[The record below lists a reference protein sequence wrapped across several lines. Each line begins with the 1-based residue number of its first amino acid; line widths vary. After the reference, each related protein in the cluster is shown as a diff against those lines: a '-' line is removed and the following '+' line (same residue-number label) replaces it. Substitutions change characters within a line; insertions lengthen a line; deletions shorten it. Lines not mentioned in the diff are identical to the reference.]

1 VNCWIPCGRLDF
13 FFIVKIIIFYKNIAN
28 IFVKCYSLSVVTFIN
43 ENPTRE
49 RILFLLKKKGPLSI
63 DDLSRQMGI
72 TPMGIRQHLISL
84 ERKGFVDYV
93 ARRYGVGRPAFL
105 YKLTENADD
114 LFPKAYHEFILSAL
128 KDLEKNGGQDKLE
141 DIFKWRKE
149 RILKERKEA
158 LGDKKSLQDRVY
170 ALKDLLESDGYL
182 VDLDMDDNNYILR
195 EFNCPIAKVASEFR
209 EACKYELQIYR
220 ELLRKDVMRQECMA
234 EGSPSC
240 TYVIP
245 KTPIRA

>member
-1 VNCWIPCGRLDF
+1 MLLLC
-13 FFIVKIIIFYKNIAN
+13 
-28 IFVKCYSLSVVTFIN
+28 VVTFVS

-105 YKLTENADD
+105 YKLTEKADD
-114 LFPKAYHEFILSAL
+114 LFPKAYYKFMLTTL
-128 KDLEKNGGQDKLE
+128 KELEKNEGRDKVDE
-141 DIFKWRKE
+141 IFRWHKE
-149 RILKERKEA
+149 KILKERKDS
-158 LGDKKSLQDRVY
+158 LSDKKSLQDRVY

-182 VDLDMDDNNYILR
+182 VDLDMDDNNFILK
-195 EFNCPIAKVASEFR
+195 EFNCPIAKVATEFR

-220 ELLRKDVMRQECMA
+220 ELLRKDITRQECIG

-245 KTPIRA
+245 KTPLRA

>member
-1 VNCWIPCGRLDF
+1 MLSFDSVIT
-13 FFIVKIIIFYKNIAN
+13 
-28 IFVKCYSLSVVTFIN
+28 FVS

-84 ERKGFVDYV
+84 ERKGLVDYI

-105 YKLTENADD
+105 YKLTEKADD
-114 LFPKAYHEFILSAL
+114 LFPKAYHKFILTTL
-128 KDLEKNGGQDKLE
+128 KELEKNEGREKIE
-141 DIFKWRKE
+141 EIFRWRKE
-149 RILKERKEA
+149 KILRDNKDA
-158 LGDKKSLQDRVY
+158 LSEKKSLQDRVF
-170 ALKDLLESDGYL
+170 ALKDVLESDGYL
-182 VDLDMDDNNYILR
+182 VDIDMDDHNFILK
-195 EFNCPIAKVASEFR
+195 EFNCPIARVASEYR
-209 EACKYELQIYR
+209 EACKYELQVYR
-220 ELLRKDVMRQECMA
+220 ELLRKEITRQECMA

-245 KTPIRA
+245 KTPLRA

>member
-1 VNCWIPCGRLDF
+1 MLI
-13 FFIVKIIIFYKNIAN
+13 FI
-28 IFVKCYSLSVVTFIN
+28 VVTFVS

-49 RILFLLKKKGPLSI
+49 KILFLLKKKGPLSI

-84 ERKGFVDYV
+84 ERKGFVDYI

-105 YKLTENADD
+105 YKLTEKADD
-114 LFPKAYHEFILSAL
+114 LFPKTYHNFILSTL
-128 KDLEKNGGQDKLE
+128 KEIEKNEGREKVE
-141 DIFKWRKE
+141 EIFRWRKE
-149 RILKERKEA
+149 KFLKDRKEA
-158 LGDKKSLQDRVY
+158 LSDKKGLQDRVY
-170 ALKDLLESDGYL
+170 ALKDMLEADGYL
-182 VDLDMDDNNYILR
+182 VDLDIDDNNFILK
-195 EFNCPIAKVASEFR
+195 EFNCPIVKVASEFR

-220 ELLRKDVMRQECMA
+220 ELLRKDVTRQECMV

-245 KTPIRA
+245 NTPLRA

>member
-1 VNCWIPCGRLDF
+1 VLSCGNV
-13 FFIVKIIIFYKNIAN
+13 IT
-28 IFVKCYSLSVVTFIN
+28 FVS

-84 ERKGFVDYV
+84 ERKGLVDYI

-105 YKLTENADD
+105 YKLTEKADD
-114 LFPKAYHEFILSAL
+114 LFPKAYHKFILTTL
-128 KDLEKNGGQDKLE
+128 KELEKNEGREKIE
-141 DIFKWRKE
+141 EIFRWRKE
-149 RILKERKEA
+149 KILRDNKDA
-158 LGDKKSLQDRVY
+158 LSEKKSLQDRVF
-170 ALKDLLESDGYL
+170 ALKDVLESDGYL
-182 VDLDMDDNNYILR
+182 VDIDMDNNNFILK
-195 EFNCPIAKVASEFR
+195 EFNCPIARVASEYR
-209 EACKYELQIYR
+209 EACKYELQVYR
-220 ELLRKDVMRQECMA
+220 ELLRKEVTRQECMA

-245 KTPIRA
+245 KTPLRA

>member
-1 VNCWIPCGRLDF
+1 MLL
-13 FFIVKIIIFYKNIAN
+13 
-28 IFVKCYSLSVVTFIN
+28 LSVVAFVS

-49 RILFLLKKKGPLSI
+49 RILFLLKKRGPLSI

-105 YKLTENADD
+105 YKLTEKADD
-114 LFPKAYHEFILSAL
+114 LFPKAYYKFMLTTL
-128 KDLEKNGGQDKLE
+128 KELEKNEGRDKVDE
-141 DIFKWRKE
+141 IFRWRKE
-149 RILKERKEA
+149 KILKERKDS
-158 LGDKKSLQDRVY
+158 LSDKKSLQDRVY
-170 ALKDLLESDGYL
+170 ALKDLLEADGYL
-182 VDLDMDDNNYILR
+182 VDLDMDDNNFILK
-195 EFNCPIAKVASEFR
+195 EFNCPIAKVATEFR

-220 ELLRKDVMRQECMA
+220 ELLRKDITRQECIV

-240 TYVIP
+240 TYIIP
-245 KTPIRA
+245 KTPLRA

>member
-1 VNCWIPCGRLDF
+1 MLSW
-13 FFIVKIIIFYKNIAN
+13 
-28 IFVKCYSLSVVTFIN
+28 SVVTFVS

-105 YKLTENADD
+105 YKLTEKADD
-114 LFPKAYHEFILSAL
+114 LFPKAYYKFMLTTL
-128 KDLEKNGGQDKLE
+128 KELEKNEGRDKVDE
-141 DIFKWRKE
+141 IFRWHKE
-149 RILKERKEA
+149 KILKERKDS
-158 LGDKKSLQDRVY
+158 LSDKKSLQDRVY

-182 VDLDMDDNNYILR
+182 VDLDMDDNNFILK
-195 EFNCPIAKVASEFR
+195 EFNCPIAKVATEFR

-220 ELLRKDVMRQECMA
+220 ELLRKDITRQECIG

-245 KTPIRA
+245 KTPLRA

>member
-1 VNCWIPCGRLDF
+1 MLF
-13 FFIVKIIIFYKNIAN
+13 LA
-28 IFVKCYSLSVVTFIN
+28 VVTFFN

-49 RILFLLKKKGPLSI
+49 RIIFLLKKKGPLSI

-84 ERKGFVDYV
+84 ERKGFVDYI

-105 YKLTENADD
+105 YRLTERADD
-114 LFPKAYHEFILSAL
+114 LFPKTYHNFIISTL
-128 KDLEKNGGQDKLE
+128 KDIERNEGRNRVDE
-141 DIFKWRKE
+141 IFRWRKE
-149 RILKERKEA
+149 KILRDRREA
-158 LGDKKSLQDRVY
+158 LSDKKSLQDRVY
-170 ALKDLLESDGYL
+170 ALKDILESDGYL
-182 VDLDMDDNNYILR
+182 VDLDMDDNNFILR
-195 EFNCPIAKVASEFR
+195 EFNCPIAKVATEFK
-209 EACKYELQIYR
+209 EACKYELQTYR

-245 KTPIRA
+245 RTFARA

>member
-1 VNCWIPCGRLDF
+1 VI
-13 FFIVKIIIFYKNIAN
+13 
-28 IFVKCYSLSVVTFIN
+28 LSGNVVTFVS

-84 ERKGFVDYV
+84 ERKGLVDYI

-105 YKLTENADD
+105 YKLTEKADD
-114 LFPKAYHEFILSAL
+114 LFPKAYHKFILTTL
-128 KDLEKNGGQDKLE
+128 KELEKNEGREKIE
-141 DIFKWRKE
+141 EIFRWRKE
-149 RILKERKEA
+149 KILRDNKDA
-158 LGDKKSLQDRVY
+158 LSEKKNLQDRVF
-170 ALKDLLESDGYL
+170 ALKDVLEADGYL
-182 VDLDMDDNNYILR
+182 VDLDMDDNNFILK
-195 EFNCPIAKVASEFR
+195 EFNCPIARVASEYR
-209 EACKYELQIYR
+209 EACKYELQVYR
-220 ELLRKDVMRQECMA
+220 ELLRKEVTRQECIA

-245 KTPIRA
+245 KTPLRA

>member
-1 VNCWIPCGRLDF
+1 VISF
-13 FFIVKIIIFYKNIAN
+13 AN
-28 IFVKCYSLSVVTFIN
+28 VVTFVS

-84 ERKGFVDYV
+84 ERKGLVDYI

-105 YKLTENADD
+105 YKLTEKADD
-114 LFPKAYHEFILSAL
+114 LFPKAYHKFILTTL
-128 KDLEKNGGQDKLE
+128 KEMEKNEGREKIE
-141 DIFKWRKE
+141 EIFRWRKE
-149 RILKERKEA
+149 KILRENKDA
-158 LGDKKSLQDRVY
+158 LSEKKNLQDRVF
-170 ALKDLLESDGYL
+170 ALKDVLEADGYL
-182 VDLDMDDNNYILR
+182 VDLDMDDNNFILK
-195 EFNCPIAKVASEFR
+195 EFNCPIARVASEYR
-209 EACKYELQIYR
+209 EACKYELQVYR
-220 ELLRKDVMRQECMA
+220 ELLRKEVTRQECIA

-245 KTPIRA
+245 KTPLRA

>member
-1 VNCWIPCGRLDF
+1 MLF
-13 FFIVKIIIFYKNIAN
+13 F
-28 IFVKCYSLSVVTFIN
+28 SVVVFVN

-84 ERKGFVDYV
+84 ERKGFVDYIS
-93 ARRYGVGRPAFL
+93 RRYGVGRPAFL
-105 YKLTENADD
+105 YKLTDKADD
-114 LFPKAYHEFILSAL
+114 LFPKVYHKFILSTL
-128 KDLEKNGGQDKLE
+128 KDLEKNEGRDKIE
-141 DIFKWRKE
+141 EVFKWRME
-149 RILKERKEA
+149 RILKDKKEA
-158 LGDKKSLQDRVY
+158 LADKKSLQDRVY

-182 VDLDMDDNNYILR
+182 VDIDMDDNNYILR
-195 EFNCPIAKVASEFR
+195 EFNCPIAKVALEFR

-245 KTPIRA
+245 KTPVRA